1 MANNAI
7 QHDKLLPSGHH
18 TG

>member
-7 QHDKLLPSGHH
+7 QGVARNMA
-18 TG
+18 